1 MACEFNLPKD
11 QVRYRLAKLKKEGYL
26 TRSGTQ
32 KGMVCKTLTI
42 SPNATL
48 FNSAVPR

>member
-11 QVRYRLAKLKKEGYL
+11 QVRYRLIKLKKEGYL